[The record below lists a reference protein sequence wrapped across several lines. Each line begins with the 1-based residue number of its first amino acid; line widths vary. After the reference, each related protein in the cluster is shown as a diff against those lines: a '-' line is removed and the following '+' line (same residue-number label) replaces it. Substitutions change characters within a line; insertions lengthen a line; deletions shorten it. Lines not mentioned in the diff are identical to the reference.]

1 MVEDNLLEGL
11 GKQVVLGI
19 SCVGYTDLFGPAVT
33 SCVSLSREDLER
45 LLPIININNTDSS
58 CDANIIT
65 EMALTI
71 KSLIVPEQQNFV
83 NIYPNR
89 FNELYM
95 VEGNAVWIA
104 QWASQKVFSELT
116 RQVGVGRL
124 ANATYGVMGYTSDIV
139 HRVSYILGRDRYLSK
154 LKDISERFGIDL
166 PEGDTEKVKEIAKAF
181 FMQFGREKLGY
192 VAKLN
197 LISDKVDNIG

>member
-1 MVEDNLLEGL
+1 MNEDNLLEGL

-33 SCVSLSREDLER
+33 SCVSLSREDLEL
-45 LLPIININNTDSS
+45 LLPIININNTDSL
-58 CDANIIT
+58 CDANVIT
-65 EMALTI
+65 EMTLTI

-104 QWASQKVFSELT
+104 QWASHKVFSELT
-116 RQVGVGRL
+116 RQVGVDRL
-124 ANATYGVMGYTSDIV
+124 ANATYGVMGSTSDIV
-139 HRVSYILGRDRYLSK
+139 HRVSYILGRDLYLSK
-154 LKDISERFGIDL
+154 LKDISE
-166 PEGDTEKVKEIAKAF
+166 
-181 FMQFGREKLGY
+181 
-192 VAKLN
+192 
-197 LISDKVDNIG
+197 